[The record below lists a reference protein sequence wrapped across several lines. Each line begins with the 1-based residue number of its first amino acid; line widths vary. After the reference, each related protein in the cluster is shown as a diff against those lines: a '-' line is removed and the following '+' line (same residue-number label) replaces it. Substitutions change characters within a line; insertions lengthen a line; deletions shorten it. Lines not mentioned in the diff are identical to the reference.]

1 MNKMITDTFYL
12 CVIELMYIAMQ
23 NHLFMIDYHNQ
34 SEFYDELSQILHC
47 KNTVST
53 MLKTISMM
61 AFPPKAVDG

>member
-1 MNKMITDTFYL
+1 MSAFDTNKQAWDQRVDVHY
-12 CVIELMYIAMQ
+12 
-23 NHLFMIDYHNQ
+23 Q